1 MPAFYV
7 GAVIL
12 AVAAAVLSTRRL
24 DIPGL
29 DIAIALIVVVC
40 LFAEMLILAYLFVI
54 VAASISQFQ

>member
-1 MPAFYV
+1 MPAFYA

-12 AVAAAVLSTRRL
+12 AVAAAVLSTPRR
-24 DIPGL
+24 DIPGP

-40 LFAEMLILAYLFVI
+40 LFAVMLILAYLFVI